1 MTAQQ
6 STRYSYL
13 RDQQVLDHLLSIA
26 DSKGRLSCS
35 TYAISCELGLHR
47 QTLSRI
53 LLRLA
58 RTGCVTLADHS
69 CTPIHVT
76 KDVPLQ
82 TPDVTHPV
90 TNSVTNFVTNFVTYT
105 IVPLSPYATT
115 LSVPLPTENV
125 TLFVTDSVTNTMTS
139 TVTDKKE
146 TKQKNEEVPPAP
158 LQEDKKQNKE
168 KNTPSHPRACEKKST
183 KSKKSNEERLV
194 QRRQRFVDS
203 LQPFAT
209 RYGQEMLNQFADYW
223 TEPNHSNTK
232 MRFELQRTWSTA
244 LLLARCARNDD
255 TFYQP
260 SSNDNHHDC
269 HNLHNN
275 PYHRPTSADYIREA
289 QQWAIE
295 RSIQTINSPQNH
307 EEPLSLFPF

>member
-6 STRYSYL
+6 STRYSSL
-13 RDQQVLDHLLSIA
+13 RDQQVLEHLLSIA
-26 DSKGRLSCS
+26 DSEGRLSCS
-35 TYAISCELGLHR
+35 TYAISCELELHR

-82 TPDVTHPV
+82 TPDVT
-90 TNSVTNFVTNFVTYT
+90 
-105 IVPLSPYATT
+105 
-115 LSVPLPTENV
+115 
-125 TLFVTDSVTNTMTS
+125 LFVTDSVTNTMAS

-146 TKQKNEEVPPAP
+146 TKQKNEEIPPAP

-168 KNTPSHPRACEKKST
+168 KNTPSHPRACEEKST
-183 KSKKSNEERLV
+183 KSKKSNEQRLE

-244 LLLARCARNDD
+244 LRLARWARNDD

-260 SSNDNHHDC
+260 SSNDHYQ
-269 HNLHNN
+269 
-275 PYHRPTSADYIREA
+275 PRPTSADYIREA
-289 QQWAIE
+289 QRWAIE

>member
-13 RDQQVLDHLLSIA
+13 RDQQVLEHLLSIA
-26 DSKGRLSCS
+26 DSEGRLSCS

-53 LLRLA
+53 LHRLA

-76 KDVPLQ
+76 KDVPQQ
-82 TPDVTHPV
+82 TSDVTLPV
-90 TNSVTNFVTNFVTYT
+90 TNSVTDSETNFVTYT

-146 TKQKNEEVPPAP
+146 TKQKNEEIPPAP
-158 LQEDKKQNKE
+158 PKEEKKQKKE
-168 KNTPSHPRACEKKST
+168 NNTHTTCMHARKITRVST
-183 KSKKSNEERLV
+183 KKHLEL
-194 QRRQRFVDS
+194 FCTS
-203 LQPFAT
+203 L
-209 RYGQEMLNQFADYW
+209 G
-223 TEPNHSNTK
+223 
-232 MRFELQRTWSTA
+232 
-244 LLLARCARNDD
+244 
-255 TFYQP
+255 
-260 SSNDNHHDC
+260 
-269 HNLHNN
+269 LH
-275 PYHRPTSADYIREA
+275 
-289 QQWAIE
+289 
-295 RSIQTINSPQNH
+295 
-307 EEPLSLFPF
+307 